1 MKAKLLLGATALLA
15 SNHSLFAQQSDER
28 MNVLF
33 LLVDDLRWNS
43 LHCMGTDYLIT
54 PNIDAL
60 ASDGVLFSNAYVTT
74 SISCVSR
81 ASIFTGQYMSRH
93 GITDFGRNLSP
104 AKFAETYPAVLKSSG
119 YWTGVVGKYG
129 VGPTRKGDF
138 DVSKTYEGKHWFPA
152 DGSKNIETLGGGY
165 TRING
170 DSIHVTERNIQDAL
184 QFLDERPDEKP
195 FCLSVGFY
203 ATHAEDKH
211 PEQYRY
217 QPQSEHLYQDIEI
230 PLSEKATDE
239 YLHRLPEFLQSE
251 TNEGRVRWHWRY
263 DTPEKYQ
270 KMMKAYFRLLSE
282 VDEGIGRI
290 VAKLKEDGVY
300 DNTLIVFM
308 GDNGYFH
315 SERQLADK
323 WYPYEEALRVPLII
337 HDPRLDADSRNINNK
352 DMALNVDLAPT
363 ILTAAK
369 AEVPESMQGSDL
381 SLLYIGSKKEINNN
395 RKNWRQD
402 FFCEHPIIS
411 NKERIPSSQG
421 LVSSTKKYILWPD
434 YGKEEYFDLRK
445 DPKEVINQIDNNK
458 YESAIEQSKTRFNTL
473 RNLAK

>member
-1 MKAKLLLGATALLA
+1 MNKKLILGATALVA
-15 SNHSLFAQQSDER
+15 SSQVLYGAEKDEN

-74 SISCVSR
+74 SVSCVSR

-93 GITDFGRNLSP
+93 GITDFGRNLTP
-104 AKFAETYPAVLKSSG
+104 DKFKETYPAVLKSNG
-119 YWTGVVGKYG
+119 YWTGMVGKYG

-138 DVSKTYEGKHWFPA
+138 DFTRTYEGKHWYAA
-152 DGSKNIETLGGGY
+152 DGSKEIEVLGGGY
-165 TRING
+165 TRIG
-170 DSIHVTERNIQDAL
+170 RDSIHVTERNIQDAL
-184 QFLDERPDEKP
+184 HFLKERPDDQP

-211 PEQYRY
+211 PDQYRY
-217 QPQSEHLYQDIEI
+217 QPQSESLYQDIEI
-230 PLSEKATDE
+230 PLSDKATDE
-239 YLHRLPEFLQSE
+239 YLRSMPEFLQSE

-270 KMMKAYFRLLSE
+270 TMMKAYYRLLTE

-290 VAKLKEDGVY
+290 VAQLKEDGVY
-300 DNTLIVFM
+300 ENTLIVFM

-323 WYPYEEALRVPLII
+323 WYPYDESVRVPLII
-337 HDPRLDADSRNINNK
+337 HDPRLDERSRNVVNEEIV
-352 DMALNVDLAPT
+352 LNIDLAPT
-363 ILTAAK
+363 ILAAT
-369 AEVPESMQGSDL
+369 ETDIPESMQGSDM
-381 SLLYIGSKKEINNN
+381 SLIYSGKKSEISKNS
-395 RKNWRQD
+395 KNWRQD
-402 FFCEHPIIS
+402 FFYEHPIIS
-411 NKERIPSSQG
+411 NKERIPSSLG
-421 LVSSTKKYILWPD
+421 LISLDKKYILWPD
-434 YGKEEYFDLRK
+434 YGVEEYFNLKK
-445 DPKEVINQIDNNK
+445 DPTEAVNQINNEK
-458 YESAIEQSKTRFNTL
+458 YSNDIEQIKVRFSQFKD
-473 RNLAK
+473 LAK